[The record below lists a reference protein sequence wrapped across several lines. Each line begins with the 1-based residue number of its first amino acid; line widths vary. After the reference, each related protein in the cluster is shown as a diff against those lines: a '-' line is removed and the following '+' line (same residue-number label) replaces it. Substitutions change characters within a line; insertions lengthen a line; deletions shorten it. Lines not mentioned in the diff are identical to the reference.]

1 MYRPQNLLKSLSKN
15 LLVCEPGLTII
26 IIIIIIVIIIII
38 TINLFNVDT
47 QNMQIMCIVKNSGL

>member
-26 IIIIIIVIIIII
+26 IIIIIIVFIIII

-47 QNMQIMCIVKNSGL
+47 QNMQIMCIFKNSGL

>member
-15 LLVCEPGLTII
+15 LLVCEPGLTI